1 MTLKKVLRSRGLLA
15 LQTRNQHTTLL
26 YTEHK
31 APSPPDIHQSLQN
44 NIKLIMSLL
53 EKLSDFV
60 IETSEQAVKVFEEG
74 TSLFLQGD
82 GIEDTSSIT
91 NDHDHAYTYSD
102 TINTDSPPSPD
113 DLLNFESPLNGIA
126 DGVLGDIFQKQTMPQ
141 STWEN
146 VQAFRSAILW
156 SEPFIL
162 SLLAFHVLVIFAMF
176 YAVRRGGI
184 RSQFA
189 VLGSI
194 FAIVRMAERL
204 NLLGSQHWERI
215 ATQDYFDSSGVFVS
229 LMVCAPLLVIS
240 MVMLVCFVK
249 EAGGLLIEVKTHEL
263 KAKSR
268 ARKNAKNGKTT
279 TRSSGKVKKE
289 KKEN

>member
-1 MTLKKVLRSRGLLA
+1 
-15 LQTRNQHTTLL
+15 
-26 YTEHK
+26 
-31 APSPPDIHQSLQN
+31 
-44 NIKLIMSLL
+44 
-53 EKLSDFV
+53 
-60 IETSEQAVKVFEEG
+60 
-74 TSLFLQGD
+74 
-82 GIEDTSSIT
+82 
-91 NDHDHAYTYSD
+91 
-102 TINTDSPPSPD
+102 
-113 DLLNFESPLNGIA
+113 
-126 DGVLGDIFQKQTMPQ
+126 
-141 STWEN
+141 
-146 VQAFRSAILW
+146 
-156 SEPFIL
+156 
-162 SLLAFHVLVIFAMF
+162 MF